1 MLLSHAKAGQ
11 SFRIQHIHL
20 NHELES
26 HLAALGLR
34 VGAKV
39 TALRRGLFRG
49 PLHVRT
55 GSTELM
61 LRLDVARHIKVA
73 M

>member
-11 SFRIQHIHL
+11 SCQIQHIHL
-20 NHELES
+20 DKELVN

-34 VGAKV
+34 VGSKV
-39 TALRRGLFRG
+39 TALRRGFFRG
-49 PLHVRT
+49 PLHIRT

-61 LRLDVARHIKVA
+61 LRVDLARHIQVVL
-73 M
+73 